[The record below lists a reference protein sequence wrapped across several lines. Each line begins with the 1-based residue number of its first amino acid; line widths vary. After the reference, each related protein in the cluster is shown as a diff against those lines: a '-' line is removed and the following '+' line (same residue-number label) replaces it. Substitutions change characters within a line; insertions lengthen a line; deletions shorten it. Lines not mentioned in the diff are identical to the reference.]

1 MRQLARYIAE
11 DIVGLNPVLRYVSSL
26 SQSEKN
32 TNKYLCKLDVP
43 YGYTIVRRKENGRW
57 IWYRVNEDVLKMI
70 EGIFSDVRSG
80 KKPKDL
86 LDMQTV
92 RWRPY
97 GKAEFEYLGDY
108 IFDGNLL
115 SEDDIGSDMKPV
127 DEDLSELG
135 INLSGRPQE
144 IKNIDRN
151 SVIPDKTGSDMKPNI
166 GFGGYCGD
174 DGERPVK
181 SSEEMN
187 IDDSSDSV

>member
-1 MRQLARYIAE
+1 
-11 DIVGLNPVLRYVSSL
+11 
-26 SQSEKN
+26 
-32 TNKYLCKLDVP
+32 
-43 YGYTIVRRKENGRW
+43 
-57 IWYRVNEDVLKMI
+57 MI

-115 SEDDIGSDMKPV
+115 SEEDIGSDMKPV
-127 DEDLSELG
+127 DEDLSELSG
-135 INLSGRPQE
+135 NVSGRPQE

-151 SVIPDKTGSDMKPNI
+151 SEIPYKTGSDMKPNI
-166 GFGGYCGD
+166 SFGGYCED
-174 DGERPVK
+174 DGGCPVK
-181 SSEEMN
+181 SSEEMG
-187 IDDSSDSV
+187 IDDSSDSVDTSADAEDENFSPGLIRDIVEGRE